1 MSASVSEEVGGINSV
16 CWLHDW
22 KKGKLVGICLKSDSG
37 KLAEIKVPPKDKG
50 VV

>member
-1 MSASVSEEVGGINSV
+1 MLASVSEEVGGINSV

-37 KLAEIKVPPKDKG
+37 KLAKVRVPGKDRD